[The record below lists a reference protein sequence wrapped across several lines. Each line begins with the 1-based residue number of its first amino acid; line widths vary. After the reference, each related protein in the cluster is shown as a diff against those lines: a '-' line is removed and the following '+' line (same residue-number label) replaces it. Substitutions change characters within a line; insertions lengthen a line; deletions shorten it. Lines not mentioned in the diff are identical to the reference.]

1 MSDSQLVGLA
11 KDFFQNSLDS
21 SPTSAIMR
29 GHKKYFDQIEELT
42 EEQFQKEKDIVD
54 TFIQRLNAIEQD
66 NLILFEKSLTTF
78 TASCPVKLS
87 KTRSVSIGLISFSN

>member
-54 TFIQRLNAIEQD
+54 TCLLYTSPSPRD
-66 NLILFEKSLTTF
+66 S
-78 TASCPVKLS
+78 
-87 KTRSVSIGLISFSN
+87 R

>member
-42 EEQFQKEKDIVD
+42 EEQFQKEK
-54 TFIQRLNAIEQD
+54 F
-66 NLILFEKSLTTF
+66 
-78 TASCPVKLS
+78 
-87 KTRSVSIGLISFSN
+87 